1 MDTLPSPDVV
11 IRRTHRT
18 MRGAPIRILNLVT
31 LKAEE
36 WAALN
41 APDAERLDGSLILP
55 KSEVEEM
62 CTRMVDAGLIVV
74 IASHFAFG
82 GHS

>member
-18 MRGAPIRILNLVT
+18 RIGMPIRILNLVT
-31 LKAEE
+31 ATAEE
-36 WAALN
+36 WAVLN
-41 APDAERLDGSLILP
+41 APDAERLDGSLVLP
-55 KSEVEEM
+55 QSEVEEM
-62 CTRMVDAGLIVV
+62 CARMTDAGLIV
-74 IASHFAFG
+74 INASHFAFG